1 MSSETSHTLYLCYF
15 GLREPLVQTQV
26 LPYLREI
33 KKLGGMK
40 ISLLTFEP
48 NPKETLTAEQ
58 IKIER
63 KKLADEE
70 IEWSFLTYHKR
81 LSALA
86 TLYDVLCGAY
96 FTWKLMRREQVDI
109 LHARVHVPALMGAIA
124 RKFSRGRPK
133 LIFDIRGF
141 LPEEYTDA
149 GRWKENGWLY
159 RSVKHVEKW
168 LFKESDAFVV
178 LTEKAREVLFPES
191 RETNFD
197 KFSRPIEV
205 IPCCVDF
212 NQRFQDDKKTRT
224 ETRQE
229 LNLADRLVITHVGM
243 LGGLYLTEEIT
254 NFLEAAR
261 LQNPKTFALF
271 LTQTDPNLII
281 PLLQKK
287 GFKETDYFVKKV
299 SPADVP
305 KYLSASDIALS
316 FVQATYATI
325 SRSPTKIPE
334 YLASGLPIISNRGV
348 GDVDELIETDR
359 VGVLLESFNR
369 EGYLDALEKIKNL
382 RQTSDVENNC
392 KLSAKKRFD
401 LVMVGGSGYKNLYR
415 KLLQTERSVKNRENT
430 A

>member
-1 MSSETSHTLYLCYF
+1 MHTLYLCYF

-33 KKLGGMK
+33 QKDGIK

-48 NPKETLTAEQ
+48 NPKEMWTAEQ
-58 IKIER
+58 IETER
-63 KKLADEE
+63 KKLADEK

-81 LSALA
+81 PSAPA

-96 FTWKLMRREQVDI
+96 FTWKLTRREQIDV
-109 LHARVHVPALMGAIA
+109 LHARVHIPALMGAIA
-124 RKFSRGRPK
+124 RKFSRQKPK

-141 LPEEYTDA
+141 LPEEYTSA

-159 RSVKHVEKW
+159 RSVKQVEKW

-178 LTEKAREVLFPES
+178 LTEKAREILFPES

-197 KFSRPIEV
+197 KFSRPVEV

-212 NQRFQDDKKTRT
+212 NQRFQDDKKMRT

-243 LGGLYLTEEIT
+243 LGGLYLTKEIT

-271 LTQTDPNLII
+271 LTQTDPSLII
-281 PLLQKK
+281 PLLQEK

-299 SPADVP
+299 SPIDVP
-305 KYLSASDIALS
+305 RYLSASDIALS
-316 FVQATYATI
+316 FVKANYATI

-359 VGVLLESFNR
+359 VGVLVESFSR

-382 RQTSDVENNC
+382 QQISDVENNC

-401 LVMVGGSGYKNLYR
+401 LVKVGGARYKNLYR
-415 KLLQTERSVKNRENT
+415 KLLTKGKPS
-430 A
+430 